1 TEATSFTLDNTLGA
15 LVLGLAASCFVYGM
29 CVGVSLGSVRLTKAH
44 HSLLTQVWTYYHR
57 YLYDARR
64 VSEADNI
71 LLGLKL
77 MLIPSSLSTSFW
89 SASLCELNLHC
100 PKLQLTYFLPS
111 SLLETVDQGF
121 ITHFAY
127 YYTVTSAGKPLS
139 MATGNMKWSPV
150 LQQMIGNLVG
160 ITVKCVFAVRVY
172 RFSQRN
178 LWIPSLIVVLSL
190 SQLCF
195 SLWFTVKAF
204 EMLSISAVFGLKI
217 PATTSLALGVFTDIT
232 IAASLSFFL
241 RRLRSGIA
249 RTDSLVRRLV
259 RDAINIGILT
269 STVSLTTLLLF
280 DLSGGN
286 LVFGAT
292 YFLLSKRA

>member
-1 TEATSFTLDNTLGA
+1 MSLQDRGYNFTPDNTLGA
-15 LVLGLAASCFVYGM
+15 LVLGLAASCFVYGI

-64 VSEADNI
+64 YKFLV
-71 LLGLKL
+71 GL
-77 MLIPSSLSTSFW
+77 IV
-89 SASLCELNLHC
+89 
-100 PKLQLTYFLPS
+100 
-111 SLLETVDQGF
+111 LLETVDQGF

-178 LWIPSLIVVLSL
+178 LWISSLIVVLSL

-204 EMLSISAVFGLKI
+204 EMLSISAVFGLEI

-280 DLSGGN
+280 DLSTGN